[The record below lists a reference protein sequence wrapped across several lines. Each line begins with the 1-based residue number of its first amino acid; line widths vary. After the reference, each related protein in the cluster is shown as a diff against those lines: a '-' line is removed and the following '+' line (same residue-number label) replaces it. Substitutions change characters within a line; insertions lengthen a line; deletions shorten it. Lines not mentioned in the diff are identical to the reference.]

1 MTAEPSDSAK
11 PSAAAVRPKPE
22 RRRLL
27 DRVLLRVRVAAVEP
41 LARRTRRIVLAGEP
55 LAGLGWTPGQ
65 NVTVFLADPTS
76 LASWR
81 HGPRD
86 LKRSYSVW
94 GYDPA
99 GRLELAVY
107 DHGGESPGASW
118 SRTVRPGDGVIVTKP
133 DGHLVARPGASLHL
147 FAGDDTAAVP
157 LGAILRSLPDT
168 ARSFAVFECDEPDDE
183 IPLPGAP
190 APTWV
195 HRHGAPAASS
205 ALLPAAVAGLDLPAE
220 PGVAYVAGEART
232 VQAVRDHLVN
242 DRGWPRRDVL
252 TQPFWTPGKRGLD

>member
-1 MTAEPSDSAK
+1 M
-11 PSAAAVRPKPE
+11 
-22 RRRLL
+22 
-27 DRVLLRVRVAAVEP
+27 LLRVRVAAVEP

-76 LASWR
+76 FASWR

-94 GYDPA
+94 DYDPA

-133 DGHLVARPGASLHL
+133 DGRLVARAGAPLHL
-147 FAGDDTAAVP
+147 FAGDDTGAVP
-157 LGAILRSLPDT
+157 LGAILRSLPESAQT
-168 ARSFAVFECDEPDDE
+168 FAVFECDEPDDE
-183 IPLPGAP
+183 IPLPRAS

-252 TQPFWTPGKRGLD
+252 TQPFWTPGKRGMD